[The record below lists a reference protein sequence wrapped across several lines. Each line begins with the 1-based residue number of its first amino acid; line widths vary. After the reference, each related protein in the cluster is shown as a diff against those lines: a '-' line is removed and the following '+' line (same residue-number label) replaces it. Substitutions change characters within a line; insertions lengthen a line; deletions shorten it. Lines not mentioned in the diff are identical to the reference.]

1 MKDEYL
7 EQLDAEIQYYCEQYY
22 LNDGTDTTDM
32 CTNIFCMM
40 ETINKK
46 TTYIATHP
54 ERAKDHYN
62 PNQDIPMIKELRRR
76 LGFNQEQFADFI
88 GVHRETVN
96 RWENNKLPL
105 PKERREQIEQLLEI
119 YEAPKDS
126 IFISFDERTSYEK
139 IMQEINKETT
149 TWQTPK

>member
-40 ETINKK
+40 EAIDKK

-54 ERAKDHYN
+54 KRAQNHYN
-62 PNQDIPMIKELRRR
+62 ASTDSAFVKHVRQALS
-76 LGFNQEQFADFI
+76 LTQQQFADRL
-88 GVHRETVN
+88 GVSREIVN
-96 RWENNKLPL
+96 RWENGRLPL
-105 PKERREQIEQLLEI
+105 SDTKRELIQEQ
-119 YEAPKDS
+119 
-126 IFISFDERTSYEK
+126 
-139 IMQEINKETT
+139 INKEI
-149 TWQTPK
+149 PF